1 MPPKMRKRWIHQ
13 SSEALRTAR
22 SPGVVHDEGATDD
35 EVMEVDSGSSIMREI
50 SLEFISCF
58 VVYYIRFE
66 SDATATSATIPAT
79 SNWFDH
85 SILSVFI
92 IRIAFW
98 QGPRVR
104 IFSSCSRHF
113 SVRSFC

>member
-1 MPPKMRKRWIHQ
+1 
-13 SSEALRTAR
+13 
-22 SPGVVHDEGATDD
+22 VVHDEGATDD
-35 EVMEVDSGSSIMREI
+35 EVMEVDSGSSVMREI

-58 VVYYIRFE
+58 VFYYIRFE

-85 SILSVFI
+85 SILNILI

-98 QGPRVR
+98 QGRGVQD
-104 IFSSCSRHF
+104 
-113 SVRSFC
+113 V